1 MDVELADGVPGTDDH
16 LVDHVVERDRFAA
29 LRDQFHQGLQ
39 PIKLIAIR
47 GILHHPG
54 EALYVQRILVF
65 SVDHQTVSGYR
76 RLSLLHFTSPRLKVD
91 LKYYFFTLSVY
102 HVFAVKST
110 QRIVGTSA
118 PDAEKKCNPKLTLDY
133 TDYYFVTTSC
143 ISSSR
148 TTRVPPE

>member
-1 MDVELADGVPGTDDH
+1 MYMIFQHRIPGVANH
-16 LVDHVVERDRFAA
+16 LVDYGVEGGLLHTFG
-29 LRDQFHQGLQ
+29 DQFHQGLQ

-65 SVDHQTVSGYR
+65 SVDHQTVSGSR

-118 PDAEKKCNPKLTLDY
+118 PDAEKKCNPKLTLNY

-148 TTRVPPE
+148 TTRVPSE